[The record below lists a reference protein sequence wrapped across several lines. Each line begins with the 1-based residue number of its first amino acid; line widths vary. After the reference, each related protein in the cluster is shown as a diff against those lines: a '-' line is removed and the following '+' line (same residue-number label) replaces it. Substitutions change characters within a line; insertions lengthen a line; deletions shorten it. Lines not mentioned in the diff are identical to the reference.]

1 MSPIRDE
8 AGPSAP
14 RAVFATTHWSVVL
27 AAGRGQPGQATVAL
41 QTLCRTYWYPLYC
54 FARRFGHGPRDA
66 EDLTQGFFAYL
77 LQANLAGKAQPEK
90 GKFRS
95 FLLATF
101 KHFLAGEWDRAQAQK
116 RGGGVSFVS
125 WENERAE
132 GRYHLEPLDLNDP
145 EKLYEWSWAMALL
158 ERVLARLEQEFAAS
172 GKPALFAELK
182 PCLVAAAQAPSHA
195 DLARRLGKTEAAVKE
210 AVRRMRLRYRQL
222 FRDEIA
228 QTVGSTDELDA
239 EVRHVISILRS

>member
-1 MSPIRDE
+1 
-8 AGPSAP
+8 
-14 RAVFATTHWSVVL
+14 VVV
-27 AAGRGQPGQATVAL
+27 AAGNGQSGQATVAL
-41 QTLCRTYWYPLYC
+41 ETLCHTYWYPLYC
-54 FARRFGHGPRDA
+54 FARRLGHGAHDA

-116 RGGGVSFVS
+116 RGGRVKFLS
-125 WENERAE
+125 WENGRAE
-132 GRYHLEPLDLNDP
+132 GRYGEEPMNLNDP

-158 ERVLARLEQEFAAS
+158 DRVLARLEQEFAAS
-172 GKPALFAELK
+172 GKPAVFAELK
-182 PCLVAAAQAPSHA
+182 PCLVGDARAPGYTELAQ
-195 DLARRLGKTEAAVKE
+195 RLGKTQGAVKE

-222 FRDEIA
+222 FREEIA
-228 QTVGSTDELDA
+228 QTVANAHELDA
-239 EVRHVISILRS
+239 EVSHVISILRL